1 VTLTEPGR
9 YTVAYRVVSSDG
21 HPIQGRTAFVLDV
34 PAPTPSASPTSAT
47 PSPTATPTATSTG
60 AAATE
65 TASPDASPVSSTEQD
80 GGSPLPWILGGVAVV
95 ALVGGTVLVARSRS
109 T

>member
-1 VTLTEPGR
+1 VALTEPGR

-34 PAPTPSASPTSAT
+34 PAPTATPTASASESSTP
-47 PSPTATPTATSTG
+47 PSPTATPTPEP
-60 AAATE
+60 ATE
-65 TASPDASPVSSTEQD
+65 TASPDASPVSSTAQD
-80 GGSPLPWILGGVAVV
+80 GGSPLPWILAGVAVV
-95 ALVGGTVLVARSRS
+95 ALVGGAVLVARSRS